1 MSKFH
6 IKKISEI
13 DKNKLLKFYQES
25 FDYKNKDPDIF
36 KIEEMISNIIDSRI
50 ASRQLSDCPLT
61 MDELSKIK
69 GKIDGSTGL
78 LPVLRGIY
86 HIRIEYPDSKAN

>member
-1 MSKFH
+1 MICEAVEAAVRS
-6 IKKISEI
+6 I
-13 DKNKLLKFYQES
+13 
-25 FDYKNKDPDIF
+25 KDPDIF

-61 MDELSKIK
+61 MDELTKIK
-69 GKIDGSTGL
+69 GKIDGNTGL

-86 HIRIEYPDSKAN
+86 HIRIEYPASKAN